1 MPSIPSV
8 GAVFEAEREELQ
20 RRIGRE
26 RGELVFLLVATL
38 DTLERNKAAG
48 RLASE
53 KPRRGSADNVRDEL
67 QRVLELPDGDLIRL
81 AAVAGDAVRQ
91 ARQKHN

>member
-1 MPSIPSV
+1 M
-8 GAVFEAEREELQ
+8 FEAEREELQ
-20 RRIGRE
+20 RRIGHE

-48 RLASE
+48 RHASE
-53 KPRRGSADNVRDEL
+53 KPRRGSAGNVREEL
-67 QRVLELPDGDLIRL
+67 RRVLELPDDDLIRL
-81 AAVAGDAVRQ
+81 AAVAGDAIRQ